1 MNFPSI
7 TIQGSIISTETLDKI
22 SRDEIDFQ
30 RSLDFGFKKDIKI
43 RDEIGLAYAIA
54 RGYWNSFRLK
64 VERLSLNAAATTE
77 TRNLWMIPFL
87 TELGY
92 TVEKANQEVING
104 KSYAI
109 SHRAQNLE
117 RFPIHIVGI
126 RQDLDKRDDFTQTRL
141 SSHGLVQEYINMTDD
156 HLYALVTNGQTL
168 RILRDSSR
176 LVKLAYVEFNL
187 EKIFEEDLFS
197 DFAILFRLIHASRM
211 PQQSGE
217 GEKAIIEKYH
227 QFSLESGNRIRKNLR
242 QAVKNSLD
250 ILGSGFLYNRLNS
263 EFSEAVQVG
272 KIEAKPYFDTLLR
285 TIYRLLFLIVTEER
299 KLIYPVDSQN
309 SKSRTIYFNYYSIE
323 RLRRL
328 ALKRN
333 FVENDKIDL
342 WEGLKTTF
350 KLFESNGYGKPLGI
364 EPLGGNL
371 FSESAFQVND
381 FSLHELKL
389 TNKDLL
395 QVIANLT
402 LTRNESGNLS
412 RVNYSDLDV
421 EELGSVYEG
430 LLELHPVFYTESSSP
445 TFGFTEGSERKLTGS
460 YYTRHD
466 LVAQLIKTSLIP
478 LIEERLSEE
487 SNPADKEKALLDIKI
502 CDPAAGSGHFLLAG
516 ARTLAYYLAVVRSG
530 EDNPGEK
537 WMTQAKR
544 EVIQRCVYGV
554 DLNPAAVE
562 LCRLALWIEG
572 HNSGKPLSFLEH
584 KIKNGNALVGVDK
597 LGLLTDGIPDGA
609 FQVAVGD
616 EKEVLKV
623 EKKINDGFRKKK
635 QFSLFMGKTHF
646 DEDIHRFAES
656 NRAIDAI
663 RGDSLS
669 EVEQQKKCYE
679 ASRANQGWMKTIT
692 ACNLYTYSFYQPY
705 NSDQR
710 HFVNSEFLAQYLQ
723 SAGSLNAQLEAK
735 AFAQGVTSKFF
746 HWALEFPEIIE
757 KGGFDL
763 ILANP
768 PWERIKLQE
777 KEFFMEKD
785 SEVAKA
791 ANSASRKKLIQKLQD
806 KNPKLWLDFLNALH
820 ESESSSKFVR
830 ESGRFP
836 LAGRGDVNTYWVFSE
851 LIEKTT
857 NDQGAAGFIVPTG
870 IATDDTT
877 KFYFADLI
885 EKGRLVSLFDFE
897 NKKGIFPQVHR
908 STKFSLITLG
918 AIKKRRQSTFGFFL
932 HDVLDILDKER
943 VFTLGQRDFLNINP
957 NTKTTPIFRTRKD
970 AELTAKIYSR
980 VPVLINE
987 AKNQNPWGISFKTMF
1002 HMSSD
1007 SHLFK
1012 TEPELWEMGFTLK
1025 GNRFQQ
1031 GEELWLPLYESK
1043 MIWHYDHRFGTYL
1056 GVDSRTSTQTPTP
1069 SLEQYQDPNYLIKP
1083 WYWVERKEIL
1093 KQTNSNFFHGFRDI
1107 TNSTNERSVI
1117 SCFNGLSAIG
1127 HTQPIL
1133 VFSKSNPVDQLVFN
1147 SLISSLTLDFVSRQK
1162 VGGTHL
1168 TYNYFKQL
1176 PILIFS
1182 SISKITK
1189 EEIVSISIDL
1199 IYSSWDIKSFA
1210 DELWEEAD
1218 QDLRNAIQVQW
1229 EENRAETSG
1238 HSMDLPEWKNA
1249 YPEIA
1254 WEKEKGCPL
1263 PPFKWDE
1270 ERRANLKAELDAY
1283 FALLYGLERDELRY
1297 ILDPQDV
1304 YGDEFPGETFR
1315 VLKEKDIRKY
1325 GEYRTRRLVL
1335 EAYDSLRPNWDMEA
1349 HLELL
1354 QKIWE
1359 ECQVDLNSGEKSL
1372 NKTTQKKTV
1381 VRKPQIGLD
1390 LFNQPDNQNIMKEFG
1405 LNDGIYSISDAAEI
1419 SGFSRDKVKRWF
1431 KELASEKYEGISGF
1445 DPTDQEKT
1453 RISFHGLIELVVI
1466 GSLREYCSLK
1476 DILVARKDYGE
1487 RTGKSYP
1494 FANNNVDKEIK
1505 AAGKSVVFELSNGEF
1520 ITLNG
1525 SGQYNF
1531 YFITEFFKD
1540 IKFNKE
1546 GIAERM
1552 IPSKGNGSVIID
1564 PKLAGGLPYVK
1575 GTKGVT
1581 AKMIESFYTGSNS
1594 LPMISKMYKISIEE
1608 INNVLNYSS

>member
-30 RSLDFGFKKDIKI
+30 RSLDFGFKKDIKV

-64 VERLSLNAAATTE
+64 VDRLNLKDSATTE

-109 SHRAQNLE
+109 SHRSQNLE

-156 HLYALVTNGQTL
+156 HLYALVTNGKFL

-176 LVKLAYVEFNL
+176 LAKLAYVEFNL

-197 DFAILFRLIHASRM
+197 DFAILFRLIHSSRM

-217 GEKAIIEKYH
+217 GEKAILEKYH
-227 QFSLESGNRIRKNLR
+227 QLSLESGNRIRENLR
-242 QAVKNSLD
+242 KEVKNSLD
-250 ILGSGFLYNRLNS
+250 ILGSGFLNNRLNS
-263 EFSEAVQVG
+263 EFADAVQAGKVG
-272 KIEAKPYFDTLLR
+272 AKPYFDILLR

-299 KLIYPVDSQN
+299 KLIYPEDSQN
-309 SKSRTIYFNYYSIE
+309 SKFRTIYFNYYSIE

-333 FVENDKIDL
+333 FVEKDKIDL

-350 KLFESNGYGKPLGI
+350 KLFESNGYGKPLEI

-371 FSESAFQVND
+371 FSESAFRVND

-402 LTRNESGNLS
+402 LTRNESGILS

-445 TFGFTEGSERKLTGS
+445 AFGFTEGSERKLTGS

-478 LIEERLSEE
+478 LIEERLNEKSTPNEH
-487 SNPADKEKALLDIKI
+487 EKALLDIKI
-502 CDPAAGSGHFLLAG
+502 CDPASGSGHFLLAG

-537 WMTQAKR
+537 WMAQAKR
-544 EVIQRCVYGV
+544 DVIQKCIYGV
-554 DLNPAAVE
+554 DMNPAAVE

-597 LGLLTDGIPDGA
+597 LGLLTAGIPDGA
-609 FQVAVGD
+609 FQETVGD
-616 EKEVLKV
+616 EKEVLKAQ
-623 EKKINDGFRKKK
+623 KKINAEFRKKK

-663 RGDSLS
+663 HGDSLS
-669 EVEQQKKCYE
+669 EVEQQKKRYE
-679 ASRANQGWMKTIT
+679 ASRDNQGWMKTIT

-710 HFVNSEFLAQYLQ
+710 HFVNSEYLAQYLQ

-777 KEFFMEKD
+777 KEFFMEKE
-785 SEVAKA
+785 SELANA
-791 ANSASRKKLIQKLQD
+791 ANSAVRKKLIQKLQV
-806 KNPKLWLDFLNALH
+806 KNPKLWQDFLNALH

-830 ESGRFP
+830 GSGRFP
-836 LAGRGDVNTYWVFSE
+836 LAGRGDVNTYSVFSE
-851 LIEKTT
+851 LIEKGI
-857 NDQGAAGFIVPTG
+857 NDKGAAGFIVPTG

-877 KFYFADLI
+877 KFYFSDLI

-897 NKKGIFPQVHR
+897 NRKKIFPKVDSR
-908 STKFSLITLG
+908 TKFSLITLG
-918 AIKKRRQSTFGFFL
+918 TIKKGRESTFGFFL

-1012 TEPELWEMGFTLK
+1012 TEPELREMGFTLK
-1025 GNRFQQ
+1025 GNRFKQ

-1043 MIWHYDHRFGTYL
+1043 MIWHYDHRFGTYA

-1107 TNSTNERSVI
+1107 TNSTNERTVI

-1133 VFSKSNPVDQLVFN
+1133 IFSKSNPVDQLVFN

-1189 EEIVSISIDL
+1189 KEIVSISIEL
-1199 IYSSWDIKSFA
+1199 IYSSWDIKAFT

-1218 QDLRNAIQVQW
+1218 QDLRNAIEVQW
-1229 EENRAETSG
+1229 EENRAETGG
-1238 HSMDLPEWKNA
+1238 HRLDLPEWKNA

-1270 ERRANLKAELDAY
+1270 KRRARLKAELDAY

-1315 VLKEKDIRKY
+1315 GLKEKDIRKF

-1335 EAYDSLRPNWDMEA
+1335 EAYDRLRPDWDMEA
-1349 HLELL
+1349 HLEKL
-1354 QKIWE
+1354 QEIWE
-1359 ECQVDLNSGEKSL
+1359 ECQEDLTPQNHKQ
-1372 NKTTQKKTV
+1372 TAATQKKSLAP
-1381 VRKPQIGLD
+1381 KPQVSLD
-1390 LFNQPDNQNIMKEFG
+1390 LFNQPESQNIMKEFG
-1405 LNDGIYSISDAAEI
+1405 LHEGIYSISDAAEI
-1419 SGFSRDKVKRWF
+1419 SGFSKDKVRRWF
-1431 KELASEKYEGISGF
+1431 KELATEKYEGVSGF
-1445 DPTDQEKT
+1445 DPNDVERS
-1453 RISFHGLIELVVI
+1453 RISFHGVIELVVI
-1466 GSLREYCSLK
+1466 GTLREYCNLK
-1476 DILVARKDYGE
+1476 NILKARHDLGIK
-1487 RTGKSYP
+1487 TGKLYP
-1494 FANNNVDKEIK
+1494 FANNNVDKQLSV
-1505 AAGKSVVFELSNGEF
+1505 AGDSIVFQLSNGDY

-1531 YFITEFFKD
+1531 KFITEFFKD
-1540 IKFNKE
+1540 IKFNKN
-1546 GIAERM
+1546 GIAERL
-1552 IPSKGNGSVIID
+1552 IPSKGNGRIAID
-1564 PKLAGGLPYVK
+1564 PKLASGKPFLVESEGVQISVVK
-1575 GTKGVT
+1575 
-1581 AKMIESFYTGSNS
+1581 SFYKGPQSVS
-1594 LPMISKMYKISIEE
+1594 LLQEIYGIAEE
-1608 INNVLNYSS
+1608 DVNAILDYTS